1 MPFPVMFAHI
11 RIGLACLVAGAGIM
25 MSTAGFARPP
35 GLPPGSE
42 EMARKVEEQGSHA
55 LPIGPWSDGSMLTR
69 RTEGRVETSAW
80 RVPHYQGSTLAL
92 LAGVRDALQAQG
104 WRILYQCDA
113 DECGGFDFRYSTQVL
128 PEPDMHVDLGDFRY
142 LSAERDGP
150 QGESQLGVLVSRST
164 GAQTGHVQLIEV
176 GPPGRVASAPAASR
190 PPLGGGQVRPQPGQ
204 PPMPPVDGTDLG
216 AQLASDGR
224 AVLEEIHFTSGSAV
238 LDPAS
243 DPALRD
249 LADWMKAHPEARV
262 LLVGHSD
269 ASGSMDANVTI
280 SRRRAEAVRSRLIQT
295 FGVQGSRLVATGLG
309 YGAPRRS
316 HLAEGAADLNRR
328 IEAVLLPPT

>member
-1 MPFPVMFAHI
+1 MTSTV
-11 RIGLACLVAGAGIM
+11 GLAL
-25 MSTAGFARPP
+25 PP
-35 GLPPGSE
+35 GLPAGSE
-42 EMARKVEEQGSHA
+42 EMARRVDEQGSHA

-150 QGESQLGVLVSRST
+150 QGESQLGVLVSRSA

-176 GPPGRVASAPAASR
+176 GPPGRVAGATVPGPSR
-190 PPLGGGQVRPQPGQ
+190 PGAEGAQVRPQPGQ
-204 PPMPPVDGTDLG
+204 VPAASVGGTDLG
-216 AQLASDGR
+216 AQLSGDGR
-224 AVLEEIHFTSGSAV
+224 AVLEGIHFGSGSSV
-238 LDPAS
+238 LDPVS
-243 DPALRD
+243 DPVLRD
-249 LADWMKAHPEARV
+249 LADWMKVNPDARV

-269 ASGSMDANVTI
+269 ASGSMDANVAI

-295 FGVQGSRLVATGLG
+295 SGVQGSRLVATGLG
-309 YGAPRRS
+309 YGAPRLS

-328 IEAVLLPPT
+328 IEAVLLPPN